1 LKLPVLDIRVK
12 GLAMIPKLR
21 HIVFTLGFTAS
32 LCSTIVIAQSSTAN
46 SEDSETPSSQP
57 ASVVTKPE
65 ATSSESTGQVS
76 ETQYV
81 PALDGTGLI
90 AMNAPKALQL
100 LIGGT
105 VSGGWDSNPED
116 LTGGKST
123 SVYAL
128 SPYVGIQANGS
139 RTQFLFQY
147 QPTITRYSSYS
158 AETMQTVS
166 AKLLGNLSPR
176 VNWTLGLHG
185 SHGED
190 SVRLL
195 APADSTT
202 VGDQAGITPTS
213 AAYLQNAG
221 TVTDLQGEVSL
232 HFNRTQRD
240 SFDFHL
246 SNSFDRVAGLNQ
258 SDAVATM
265 NLAYSRNLSPALAL
279 LGYQQTSYY
288 YYGPLK
294 CTTFGIGA
302 GFSWQP
308 RQDTFLSIKGGPQLD
323 TPSCGTRQGLSYTVK
338 LATKLT
344 GKSQIYFLAERQPV
358 TAYLGPGLWQDGVS
372 GGYQRQL
379 SSRDTV
385 TLDAGFVTSTTL
397 TNLSSYTGG
406 YFDSSYVHSFRRGL
420 STACTFRSFL
430 GSTDGA
436 NFNRNVALVSVTW
449 TPNGHP
455 IAQ

>member
-1 LKLPVLDIRVK
+1 MMKVLQRI
-12 GLAMIPKLR
+12 GLGL
-21 HIVFTLGFTAS
+21 VFTAS
-32 LCSTIVIAQSSTAN
+32 LCSIHIIAQSPTGNDQDAG
-46 SEDSETPSSQP
+46 TPSSQSTGAAAKKDNP
-57 ASVVTKPE
+57 PP
-65 ATSSESTGQVS
+65 ESTSQTP
-76 ETQYV
+76 EPQYV

-90 AMNAPKALQL
+90 ALDTPKPFQL
-100 LIGGT
+100 LVGGT

-116 LTGGKST
+116 LTGGEST
-123 SVYAL
+123 GVYAV
-128 SPYVGIQANGS
+128 SPYVGVQASGS

-147 QPTITRYSSYS
+147 QPTITRYTSYS
-158 AETMQTVS
+158 AETMQTMS

-176 VNWTLGLHG
+176 VNWSLGFHG

-195 APADSTT
+195 APADSTA

-213 AAYLQNAG
+213 AAYLENAG
-221 TVTDLQGEVSL
+221 TVTDLQGEASL
-232 HFNRTQRD
+232 HFNRSQRD
-240 SFDFHL
+240 AFDVHL
-246 SNSFDRVAGLNQ
+246 TNSFDRVEGLNQ

-265 NLAYSRNLSPALAL
+265 NLAYSRNLSPALAI

-294 CTTFGIGA
+294 CTTFGVGA
-302 GFSWQP
+302 GFNWQP
-308 RQDTFLSIKGGPQLD
+308 RQSTFLSVKAGPQLD
-323 TPSCGTRQGLSYTVK
+323 TPSCGTRQGLSYSVK

-344 GKSQIYFLAERQPV
+344 GSSQIYFLAERQPV

-379 SSRDTV
+379 T
-385 TLDAGFVTSTTL
+385 TTNTITIDAGFVTSTTL

-420 STACTFRSFL
+420 STACTFRSFV
-430 GSTDGA
+430 GSSNGA
-436 NFNRNVALVSVTW
+436 NFNRNVALVSLTW
-449 TPNGHP
+449 TPNAHP
-455 IAQ
+455 ISQ